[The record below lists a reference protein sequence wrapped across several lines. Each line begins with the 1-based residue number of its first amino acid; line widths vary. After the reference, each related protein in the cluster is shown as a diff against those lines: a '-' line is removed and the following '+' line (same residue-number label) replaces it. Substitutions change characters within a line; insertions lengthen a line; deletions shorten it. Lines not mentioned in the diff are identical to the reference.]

1 MPGRTVSMMPPR
13 RPACGYLQSSQG
25 AGLAEP
31 GKYPKRS
38 AARPHSPSVKQESR
52 LYGPSRPGDRDL
64 RSFVAREARPVSS
77 FRQPDSAALTSTG
90 LATFTLAGHAKT
102 HFENSLSSLL
112 TQGRKDLTSPK
123 KHMQRAVTG
132 NFAEGRD
139 GDFRRG
145 TLIIEAAENSPS
157 PLPKHFPDFVMA
169 STSS

>member
-1 MPGRTVSMMPPR
+1 MITLFPDGALQNLAMLNYQQGKLDEAIRQFR
-13 RPACGYLQSSQG
+13 R
-25 AGLAEP
+25 
-31 GKYPKRS
+31 
-38 AARPHSPSVKQESR
+38 
-52 LYGPSRPGDRDL
+52 
-64 RSFVAREARPVSS
+64 
-77 FRQPDSAALTSTG
+77 ALSTG

-102 HFENSLSSLL
+102 HFENSISSLL

-145 TLIIEAAENSPS
+145 TLIIGAAENSPS
-157 PLPKHFPDFVMA
+157 PSPKHFPDFIMA